1 MVKRS
6 SRPVIVSVAK
16 RSRTTTVITR
26 TAALLCALLALT
38 LPARSQDLP
47 AINVAGPAIDDFK
60 TVYYG
65 IRAGLFRKYGL
76 NVTAQPTQS
85 GSAATAAV
93 VGGSSQVAFTSF
105 PGVVQAYVR
114 GVPFRVIAPAQWYL
128 TDSVTDALFV
138 RANSPIRSARDLE
151 GKIVGVVAIND
162 LFSLTTKAWIDQN
175 GGTSATVKLIELP
188 LSSVMPALDEGR
200 IDAGR
205 LGSPFMEQAL
215 GSGKVRL
222 LGNNLDAIGK
232 RYQAS
237 VFVSTADYIAAHQ
250 DVMRRFARAMRE
262 SIVYTN
268 THLPETVDLVA
279 SFTGVEPAAV
289 ARSVRAVDP
298 EYLDPKNL
306 QPVIDFAF
314 KYKLIDRSFSAA
326 DIISDVA
333 LKPGER

>member
-1 MVKRS
+1 MLRAISASAGRVGLLL
-6 SRPVIVSVAK
+6 
-16 RSRTTTVITR
+16 
-26 TAALLCALLALT
+26 AALLLCSVCVSSQE
-38 LPARSQDLP
+38 LPS
-47 AINVAGPAIDDFK
+47 IIVAGPPIDDFK

-65 IRAGLFRKYGL
+65 ARSGLFRRYGL

-93 VGGSSQVAFTSF
+93 VGNSAQVAFTSF
-105 PGVVQAYVR
+105 PGVIQAYVR
-114 GVPFRVIAPAQWYL
+114 GVPFRVVAPAQWYL

-138 RANSPIRSARDLE
+138 KADSPIRSAKDLA

-175 GGTSATVKLIELP
+175 GGDSSNVKLTEVP
-188 LSSVMPALDEGR
+188 LSAITPALESGR

-215 GSGKVRL
+215 AAGKVRL
-222 LGNNLDAIGK
+222 LGKNLDAIGK

-237 VFVSTADYIAAHQ
+237 VFVSTVDYVAANT
-250 DVMRRFARAMRE
+250 DTMRRFVRAMHE

-279 SFTGVEPAAV
+279 SFTGVEAAAV

-306 QPVIDFAF
+306 QPVIDFSY
-314 KYKLIDRSFSAA
+314 KYKLIDKNFNAA
-326 DIISDVA
+326 EIISSVA